1 LSERDLLRFMTAG
14 SVDDGKSTLIGRLLY
29 ESNGVY
35 DDQLSAVRNAS
46 VVGSTE
52 LDLSLITDG
61 LRSEREQG
69 ITIDVAYRYFSTP
82 KRKFIIADTPGHE
95 QYTRNMATGAS
106 TAQLALIL
114 VDARK
119 GVLQQTRR
127 HTLIAWLFGIR
138 QMIVAVNKMDLVNF
152 DADTFSKICEDFNQ
166 FTSTFHNAQIQF
178 VPLSAL
184 TGENVVSANG
194 SMPWYQGST
203 LLELLES
210 TPVQALRNNAFRL
223 PVQNVIRPNQNF
235 RGYAGQVISG
245 RVKPGKEVIALPSR
259 QRTTVKEVH
268 LFDRKLDEATAP
280 RSVVLTLVDHIDLGR
295 GDMLADPESAPT
307 IATRVTACMIWMSPV
322 PLRIDNR
329 YLIKHTTQM
338 LCGRILGLNHR
349 IDINTFEKTPA
360 EMLRLN
366 EIGEAEIELH
376 TPFYCDT
383 YEQDRTTGAFIVI
396 DPLNNDTVAAAM
408 ITEIIP
414 QQAGELGERPTLMAH
429 TSRQRGLTIWFTGL
443 SGAGKTTLCNAVQT
457 ELLALGLMVEVID
470 GDVIRKHLCKD
481 LGFSRED
488 RNENIRRIAF
498 VAHLLA
504 RNGTTVLVS
513 AISPYREARD
523 EARHTIGDLIEV
535 FVSAPLSVC
544 EERDPK
550 GLYKKA
556 RAGTIKCF
564 TGIDDPYEPPVS
576 PEIVCDTEHESV
588 RESTAKVT
596 AYVKRSLSSKALE

>member
-1 LSERDLLRFMTAG
+1 
-14 SVDDGKSTLIGRLLY
+14 VDDGKSTLIGRLLY

-35 DDQLSAVRNAS
+35 DDQLPAVRKAS
-46 VVGSTE
+46 VGDNTK

-61 LRSEREQG
+61 LRAEREQG

-119 GVLQQTRR
+119 GVLRQTRR
-127 HTLIAWLFGIR
+127 HTLIAWLLGIR
-138 QMIVAVNKMDLVNF
+138 QMIVSVNKMDLVNF
-152 DADTFSKICEDFNQ
+152 DANVFSAICEDFNQ
-166 FTSTFHNAQIQF
+166 FTSALHNAQIQF

-184 TGENVVSANG
+184 TGENVVVANG
-194 SMPWYQGST
+194 SMPWYHGPT

-210 TPVQALRNNAFRL
+210 TPVQALHNNAFRL
-223 PVQNVIRPNQNF
+223 PVQNVIRTNQDF
-235 RGYAGQVISG
+235 RGYAGQVVSG
-245 RVKPGKEVIALPSR
+245 RVKPGQEVIALPSR

-268 LFDRKLDEATAP
+268 LFDHKLDEAISP

-295 GDMLADPESAPT
+295 GDMLADPKSAPT
-307 IATRVTACMIWMSPV
+307 ITTRVTACMIWMSSV
-322 PLRIDNR
+322 PLRIDSR
-329 YLIKHTTQM
+329 YLIKHTTQT
-338 LCGRILGLNHR
+338 LCGRILGLNHKV
-349 IDINTFEKTPA
+349 DINTFEKAPA
-360 EMLRLN
+360 ETLSLN

-376 TPFYCDT
+376 TPVYCDR
-383 YEQDRTTGAFIVI
+383 YEQDRATGGFIVI
-396 DPLNNDTVAAAM
+396 DPLSNDTVAAAM
-408 ITEIIP
+408 ITEAIP
-414 QQAGELGERPTLMAH
+414 QKADELAESSTLRSH

-443 SGAGKTTLCNAVQT
+443 SGAGKTTICKAVQT
-457 ELLALGLMVEVID
+457 EMLALGLMVEVID
-470 GDVIRKHLCKD
+470 GDLIRQHLCKD

-504 RNGTTVLVS
+504 RNGTVVLVS

-544 EERDPK
+544 EARDPK

-556 RAGTIKCF
+556 RAGMIKGF
-564 TGIDDPYEPPVS
+564 TGIDDPYESPLN

-596 AYVKRSLSSKALE
+596 AYVLRSLFSTALE